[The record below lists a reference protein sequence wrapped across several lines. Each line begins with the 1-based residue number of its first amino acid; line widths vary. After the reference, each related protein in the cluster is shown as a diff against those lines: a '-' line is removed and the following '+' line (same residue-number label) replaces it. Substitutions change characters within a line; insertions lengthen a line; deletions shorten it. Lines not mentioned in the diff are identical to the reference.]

1 MEIKDKAVIN
11 GIGNNNNN
19 KIVKKIYS
27 KARSLQRP
35 MN

>member
-11 GIGNNNNN
+11 GIGNNNN